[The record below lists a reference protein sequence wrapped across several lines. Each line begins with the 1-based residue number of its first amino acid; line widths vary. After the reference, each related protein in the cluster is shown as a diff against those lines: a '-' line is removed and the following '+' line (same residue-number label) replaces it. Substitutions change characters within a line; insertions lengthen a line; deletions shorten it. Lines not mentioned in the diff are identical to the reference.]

1 MAYATHPH
9 SMVPGKRQDYQYPKR
24 CLVATAMSLRDHLLN
39 TPSECSFS
47 DLTIVDEN
55 WYIDKL
61 SRIFTVEAISHIFS
75 VKSSNPTD
83 INDTIIWR
91 WNKQNKFK
99 IDSAY
104 SRIVHNTWEEKHP
117 IWDHIWKIQ
126 IPQRIRLFLW
136 LAYRE
141 CLMTNNERVCCSFGS
156 SASCPRCLSDMESTI
171 HALHDCKEAKEIPYS
186 VAQRSLTWARYYADC
201 STPTPPR
208 QTQRANRTGW
218 PCTCSGWTS
227 INVDGAVHSNT
238 SMVSIGGLAR
248 NNNGNW
254 IMGFYQS

>member
-55 WYIDKL
+55 
-61 SRIFTVEAISHIFS
+61 
-75 VKSSNPTD
+75 
-83 INDTIIWR
+83 
-91 WNKQNKFK
+91 
-99 IDSAY
+99 
-104 SRIVHNTWEEKHP
+104 
-117 IWDHIWKIQ
+117 
-126 IPQRIRLFLW
+126 
-136 LAYRE
+136 
-141 CLMTNNERVCCSFGS
+141 C